1 MTDALFRPFDLKKWF
16 VLGFSAFLAGLGA
29 RGGSGAN
36 SFGNVGS
43 ELEVDRLGQSAG
55 ELWQNVV
62 GNGLLF
68 ALGAL
73 GCAVLLI
80 VAFAVLWVSS
90 RGKFMFLDNVVHNR
104 ALVADPWKRFRK
116 QGNSLFLFRIVFFLA
131 CTLLIVG
138 LALVIAATVG
148 FSAWSELETASRIA
162 LIVAAF
168 GSLVLLILVLVYA
181 AFFLDAFVVPLMHRY
196 NLGAVAAWSRFLDLF
211 RQHPWAFLLCG
222 LLVIV
227 FGFGVMMLILSFGLM
242 TCCLGFLLLMIPYI
256 GSVVTL
262 PISVFYRSFTL
273 EFLAQF
279 DAGLLPESAPE
290 DSLPEPPPLPPP
302 SEATV

>member
-1 MTDALFRPFDLKKWF
+1 MTDALFRPFDIKKWF

-36 SFGNVGS
+36 SSIGNQ
-43 ELEVDRLGQSAG
+43 VDVDDLGQSAG

-62 GNGLLF
+62 ANGLLF
-68 ALGAL
+68 ALGAF

-104 ALVADPWKRFRK
+104 ALVVDPWKRFRK
-116 QGNSLFLFRIVFFLA
+116 QGNSLFLFRVLFCLA
-131 CTLLIVG
+131 CIFLILG
-138 LALVIAATVG
+138 LALLIAATVG
-148 FSAWSELETASRIA
+148 FSAWSELETASSIA
-162 LIVAAF
+162 LIFAAF
-168 GSLVLLILVLVYA
+168 GSLVLLILVIVYA

-196 NLGAVAAWSRFLDLF
+196 NLGAVAGWSRFLNIF
-211 RQHPWAFLLCG
+211 RQHPWAFLLSG

-227 FGFGVMMLILSFGLM
+227 FGIGVLMLILGFGLM

-262 PISVFYRSFTL
+262 PISVFYRSFTF

-279 DAGLLPESAPE
+279 DAGLLPESTPE
-290 DSLPEPPPLPPP
+290 DSPPESPRPPPLA
-302 SEATV
+302 EATV